1 MTDIHA
7 EPIPCS
13 SLPVQSAGLQQ
24 GDGGMS
30 KKRRK
35 RRRKVRPDTGGRREE
50 SGEEFSEDED
60 MFMIDMSSDEE
71 GENDG
76 SRYKYVNA

>member
-1 MTDIHA
+1 
-7 EPIPCS
+7 
-13 SLPVQSAGLQQ
+13 
-24 GDGGMS
+24 MS

-35 RRRKVRPDTGGRREE
+35 RRRKVRPDAGGSRREE

-71 GENDG
+71 GDNDG
-76 SRYKYVNA
+76 SRYAHVNACAGSTEIVIW

>member
-1 MTDIHA
+1 
-7 EPIPCS
+7 
-13 SLPVQSAGLQQ
+13 
-24 GDGGMS
+24 MS

-35 RRRKVRPDTGGRREE
+35 RRRKVLPDTGGGGRREE

-76 SRYKYVNA
+76 SRYVHVNACASTTGSTEKVIWL